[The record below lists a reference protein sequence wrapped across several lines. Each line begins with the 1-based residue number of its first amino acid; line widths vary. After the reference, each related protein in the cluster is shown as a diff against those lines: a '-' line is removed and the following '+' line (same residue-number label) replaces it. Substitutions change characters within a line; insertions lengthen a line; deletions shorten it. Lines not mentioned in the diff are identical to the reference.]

1 MVEIVDLA
9 LRAVIDYSEIYTIN
23 SLIKNKNFET
33 NSIQSFQSIS
43 PKTIQSFTWGSA
55 TKTKQ
60 KYYYYYCYY

>member
-43 PKTIQSFTWGSA
+43 PKTIQSFTSGSA